1 MKKVFSILL
10 LVSVM
15 SLVLGGCS
23 GGGEEAPA
31 ADAPAVDAPAAA
43 DE

>member
-23 GGGEEAPA
+23 GSGDDA
-31 ADAPAVDAPAAA
+31 AKDDAAA
-43 DE
+43 TPPATTEGG

>member
-15 SLVLGGCS
+15 SLVLGGCAK
-23 GGGEEAPA
+23 EE
-31 ADAPAVDAPAAA
+31 AAA
-43 DE
+43 DNTATPPATTTEGS

>member
-15 SLVLGGCS
+15 SLVLGGCAK
-23 GGGEEAPA
+23 EEAA
-31 ADAPAVDAPAAA
+31 ADNAATPAAA
-43 DE
+43 PAEGG